1 LYSCA
6 VIPCANSVQI
16 LHSELEASLQ
26 SAQDDLASTN
36 QDLEKHRELNDRLES
51 DLLKLEQSRGG
62 QGNGDTSLADDAQ
75 DDILAGLGLELNL
88 TTKNVR
94 CLNCHQIKVL
104 SNLRVVRK
112 IPRYKRNL
120 YPLHPPPIRL
130 FCPSSQ
136 ANVTASDSAML
147 SLKR

>member
-104 SNLRVVRK
+104 SN
-112 IPRYKRNL
+112 
-120 YPLHPPPIRL
+120 
-130 FCPSSQ
+130 F
-136 ANVTASDSAML
+136 AGG
-147 SLKR
+147 